1 MELHG
6 ASGGVPKPIRQGRLK
21 TDRLLRELSSEED
34 SDEIHVSH
42 SSPSDSSKPW
52 MREFNQYIQVRDEV
66 PEGMTLHQETNDDTG
81 KTYKLLTDKKYLKY
95 IQLLQM
101 V

>member
-1 MELHG
+1 VELHG
-6 ASGGVPKPIRQGRLK
+6 ASGGAPKPIRRGRLK

-66 PEGMTLHQETNDDTG
+66 PEGMTLVQWWGVCFEC
-81 KTYKLLTDKKYLKY
+81 
-95 IQLLQM
+95 QLDHDVVILNSPLDE
-101 V
+101 